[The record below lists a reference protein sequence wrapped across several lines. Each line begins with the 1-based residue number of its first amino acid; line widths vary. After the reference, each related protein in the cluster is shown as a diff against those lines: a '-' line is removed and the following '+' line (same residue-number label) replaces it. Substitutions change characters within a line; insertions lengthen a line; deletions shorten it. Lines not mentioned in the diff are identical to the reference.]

1 MAMSAGVARKAS
13 CGPGFARSS
22 ITDGAPPPVVWQ
34 VDGDLDGALCLLWR
48 GFGWRLVDAEQ
59 FRAAFHEA
67 LHFEC
72 AQLVGVACDLLGRCL
87 HRSANE
93 FGYSRHRDAK
103 LFGDDREGLPLYAQ
117 FERTLAARC
126 SDGFSRAAALHLNSG
141 TLTDSR
147 LQGSAHPRRTA
158 RAHRMRQKALPSF
171 RAARLALDIR

>member
-67 LHFEC
+67 HHSVYSAKLRAYGLHFLGNWVVRLVRFRRPLPQRVEQSVYALHFEC
-72 AQLVGVACDLLGRCL
+72 AQLVGVACDLLGRC
-87 HRSANE
+87 
-93 FGYSRHRDAK
+93 
-103 LFGDDREGLPLYAQ
+103 
-117 FERTLAARC
+117 
-126 SDGFSRAAALHLNSG
+126 
-141 TLTDSR
+141 
-147 LQGSAHPRRTA
+147 
-158 RAHRMRQKALPSF
+158 
-171 RAARLALDIR
+171 